1 MKADIFSSL
10 ACGGPFRARRKSFDG
25 RAYGRSPASDQEAP
39 NVPIDGLLTLAC
51 SGYMFQATRKNVVM
65 TININ
70 NKEAD
75 RLTRAF
81 AKVEG
86 VGITEAIVI
95 AMREA
100 LERRRNRET
109 PLETAARLR
118 AEFGIELGE
127 QARRPL
133 PRSVY
138 DELSGED

>member
-1 MKADIFSSL
+1 MA
-10 ACGGPFRARRKSFDG
+10 
-25 RAYGRSPASDQEAP
+25 
-39 NVPIDGLLTLAC
+39 
-51 SGYMFQATRKNVVM
+51 
-65 TININ
+65 ININ

-75 RLTRAF
+75 TLTRAL

-95 AMREA
+95 ATREA
-100 LERRRNRET
+100 LQRRRNRET

-118 AEFGIELGE
+118 AEFGIELSE
-127 QARRPL
+127 EARKPL

>member
-1 MKADIFSSL
+1 
-10 ACGGPFRARRKSFDG
+10 
-25 RAYGRSPASDQEAP
+25 
-39 NVPIDGLLTLAC
+39 
-51 SGYMFQATRKNVVM
+51 M

-75 RLTRAF
+75 SLTRTF
-81 AKVEG
+81 AKLEG

-118 AEFGIELGE
+118 AEIGIKLNE
-127 QARRPL
+127 QARRSL
-133 PRSVY
+133 PRAVF
-138 DELSGED
+138 DEMSGES

>member
-1 MKADIFSSL
+1 
-10 ACGGPFRARRKSFDG
+10 
-25 RAYGRSPASDQEAP
+25 
-39 NVPIDGLLTLAC
+39 
-51 SGYMFQATRKNVVM
+51 M

-75 RLTRAF
+75 KLTRAF

-86 VGITEAIVI
+86 VGLTEAIVI

-118 AEFGIELGE
+118 AEFGIKLSER
-127 QARRPL
+127 ARNPL

-138 DELSGED
+138 DELSGDD